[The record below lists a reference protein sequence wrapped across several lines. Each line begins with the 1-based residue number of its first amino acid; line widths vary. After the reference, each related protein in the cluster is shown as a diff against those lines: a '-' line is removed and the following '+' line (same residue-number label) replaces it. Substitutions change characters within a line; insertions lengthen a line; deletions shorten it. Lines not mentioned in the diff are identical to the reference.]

1 MVKIFY
7 VQKYNNYFLAKIFLA
22 DSYKIAK
29 DIKRSIKILK
39 QIIHSEYKFLDE
51 RSKKMTHLK
60 LVQSLSEDLKYNDI

>member
-39 QIIHSEYKFLDE
+39 
-51 RSKKMTHLK
+51 
-60 LVQSLSEDLKYNDI
+60 